1 MISKRLIQATKI
13 KKLFPLV
20 AAAALASSMGVW
32 STVSA
37 DTTATSAAGDHKY
50 PSIEK
55 TSADAPGEYKMTPE
69 FMEQVKKLP
78 PEFVEKFKNMT
89 KKHNR
94 FSHHATARQVMVE
107 LLTDVNCVTTM
118 LMVENGEGAADCA
131 IRASRHRWPKG
142 HLLAYVKLNQIN
154 KESLG
159 ILPTINKMVE
169 VGLEHVAEL
178 ALKKDFVS
186 AGEEMGAVL
195 KGCAMC
201 HSVFRFGH
209 GESPY
214 IME

>member
-20 AAAALASSMGVW
+20 AAAALVSSMGVW

-37 DTTATSAAGDHKY
+37 DTPSSAAGHHEY

-55 TSADAPGEYKMTPE
+55 TSADAPAEFKMKPE
-69 FMEQVKKLP
+69 FMERVKKLP
-78 PEFVEKFKNMT
+78 PAFIKKFKNMT
-89 KKHNR
+89 SKHNR
-94 FSHHATARQVMVE
+94 FSHVATARQVMVE
-107 LLTDVNCVTTM
+107 LVTDVNCVTTM
-118 LMVENGEGAADCA
+118 LMVENGEAAADCA
-131 IRASRHRWPKG
+131 VRASRHRWPKG

-154 KESLG
+154 VESLG
-159 ILPTINKMVE
+159 ILPKINEMVE
-169 VGLEHVAEL
+169 VNLEKVAEL
-178 ALKKDFVS
+178 ALKKDFVTAS
-186 AGEEMGAVL
+186 ETMGEVL

-201 HSVFRFGH
+201 HNVFRFGH